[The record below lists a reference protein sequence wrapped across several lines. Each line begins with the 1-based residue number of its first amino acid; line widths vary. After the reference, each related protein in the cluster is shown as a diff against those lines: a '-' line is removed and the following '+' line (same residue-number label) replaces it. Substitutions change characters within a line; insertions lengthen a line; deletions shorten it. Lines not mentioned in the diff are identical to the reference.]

1 MSLFGAMTSGVS
13 GLSAQSSAM
22 AAIADNISNVNTVGY
37 KNAKVD
43 FQTLVTRQATP
54 TDYSAGGVQSR
65 PRTQADMQGVLQA
78 SASDTNLAI
87 SGNGFFVVNP
97 VNRPGV
103 ADQFMFTRAG
113 SFTKDSD
120 GYLRN
125 TGGYYLQAWPTD
137 PDGNVALPTGS
148 SAAFPNQNTISTEYL
163 QSVNL
168 NRVTGTAVAT
178 SRVSSTAN
186 LPATSPIGASHSIDA
201 QFFDTL
207 GASNGVSFTF
217 TKAAINRW
225 DLTVEPPTGTSVV
238 SLYDGS
244 DVYRS
249 IGQLEF
255 TAVPDAGQSIA
266 VGGNTYTFVNGAP
279 GAREIRIDGGRS
291 VADVVA
297 DLATVTNLDLGGAAS
312 VKAGKNTVLLLTG
325 GGSDIAVDPNG
336 VTAAGAPA
344 TRQTASFTVLSRDLP
359 AGAAAIDFSADGL
372 PQRFRVTTMS
382 VVGFEN
388 GAAPMN
394 GTADLDGDGRI
405 DVPVIGLDFG
415 DPHQADGFTQ
425 FGTEFTPGMIE
436 QNGARFGVFNGISI
450 SQDGVMSAL
459 FDNGERRPIYRLPL
473 ATFVNPE
480 GLIGR
485 AGNAWIATEESGNPT
500 LRVADSGPAGKIE
513 QSSLEASTVDIGEE
527 FTNMIIVQRAYSAA
541 TKIISTADDMLE
553 ELVRIK
559 R

>member
-37 KNAKVD
+37 KNAQVD

-54 TDYSAGGVQSR
+54 TEYSAGGVQSR
-65 PRTQADMQGVLQA
+65 PRAQADLQGVLQS

-87 SGNGFFVVNP
+87 SGNGFFVVNS
-97 VNRPGV
+97 VNRPG
-103 ADQFMFTRAG
+103 ASDQFMFTRAG
-113 SFTKDSD
+113 SFTKDAD
-120 GYLRN
+120 GFLRN
-125 TGGYYLQAWPTD
+125 TGGYYLQAWSTD
-137 PDGNVALPTGS
+137 PQGNVVLPTTS
-148 SAAFPNQNTISTEYL
+148 TAAFPNQNSITNEYL

-178 SRVSSTAN
+178 SRIASSAN
-186 LPATSPIGASHSIDA
+186 LPSADPIGTAHSIDA

-207 GASNGVSFTF
+207 GASNAVSFNF
-217 TKAAINRW
+217 TKSAINRW
-225 DLTVEPPTGTSVV
+225 DLTVEPPTGTAVA

-244 DVYRS
+244 AVYRS

-255 TAVPDAGQSIA
+255 TAVPDAGESILI
-266 VGGNTYTFVNGAP
+266 GGNTYTFVNGAP
-279 GAREIRIDGGRS
+279 AARQIQVDGGRT
-291 VADVVA
+291 VAEVVA
-297 DLATVTNLDLGGAAS
+297 DLSTVTNLDLGGAAS
-312 VKAGKNTVLLLTG
+312 VKGGKNTVLLITG
-325 GGSDIAVDPNG
+325 AGAAIAVDPNG
-336 VTAAGAPA
+336 VSAGGSAA
-344 TRQTASFTVLSRDLP
+344 TRQSSAFSVLARTVP
-359 AGAAAIDFSADGL
+359 MGATAIDFSADGL
-372 PQRFRVTTMS
+372 PQDFNVTSMT
-382 VVGFEN
+382 VIGFEN

-394 GTADLDGDGRI
+394 GTADLDGDGSI
-405 DVPVIGLDFG
+405 DVPAISLDFG
-415 DPHQADGFTQ
+415 TAHQADGFTQ
-425 FGTEFTPGMIE
+425 FGTEFTPGLIE

-450 SQDGVMSAL
+450 SEEGVMSAL

-473 ATFVNPE
+473 ATFVNAE
-480 GLIGR
+480 GLVGR

-500 LRVADSGPAGKIE
+500 LREAGRGAAGKIE
-513 QSSLEASTVDIGEE
+513 QSALEASTVDIGEE

-541 TKIISTADDMLE
+541 TKIISTSDEMLE